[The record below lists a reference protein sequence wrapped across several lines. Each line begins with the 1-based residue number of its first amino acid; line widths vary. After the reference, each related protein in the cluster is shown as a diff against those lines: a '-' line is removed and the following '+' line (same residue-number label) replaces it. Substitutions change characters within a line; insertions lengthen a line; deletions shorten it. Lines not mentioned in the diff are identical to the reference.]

1 MATEGSIN
9 TDILSDETFDL
20 LCGVCKHK
28 EKNREAEKYCVE
40 CQDYYCLTC
49 VKVHEDI
56 PSLIGHKI
64 LGKGK
69 FPSGSVKTP
78 SGSSKTLPGAQTE
91 PCDRHSHNCVDMYCQ
106 NHDDVGCGT
115 CMAVDHRLCQDIFYI
130 PDFLKINTTTTTTR
144 DIQQKLKSF
153 TKTLAEHHEKFQSQK
168 QRLLKSRAET
178 LVSVK
183 KFRKEINDRLDE
195 LEKNTVD
202 DIEDKYKALIHEI
215 EEGMKQ
221 LEKNKA
227 NVSST
232 LDKLFP
238 ASKNAIQN
246 FVNVKKA
253 ETAASKAAKF
263 VQETKLQIS
272 FKDVDFN
279 ADDKIS
285 SFLAEI
291 NVLGKIT
298 ERMSVDAECKSTVA
312 VSKEEA
318 LLQVKGY
325 KEYPVK
331 VQSDKEK
338 CNIVSACTLEDGTII
353 LSDLS
358 NNKLKRLD
366 SSTYSVIDYCDLP
379 NSPWQVCSANKQEVA
394 VCLPGQKEVH
404 FISIGNRMTATNKI
418 TTDFVCYGLACTNGN
433 LYISDNDTSVYI
445 YSVSGR
451 KLKQF
456 SKVES
461 GQKLFSDIFSLSV
474 SKDGSKIFVTDWKNG
489 LIILDNSGEVV
500 ERFHGSELAGA
511 RSCYLTGRGS
521 LLVCGIISKNV
532 LQFRLDGKLIGEV
545 VKCDDK
551 SILNK
556 AICCNQQMSKMIIG
570 REDNRI
576 VIYDLI

>member
-1 MATEGSIN
+1 MAAGGSIDK
-9 TDILSDETFDL
+9 DILSDETFDL

-28 EKNREAEKYCVE
+28 GKNREAEEYCVE

-64 LGKGK
+64 LGKGN

-78 SGSSKTLPGAQTE
+78 PGSNKTLTGAPIE
-91 PCDRHSHNCVDMYCQ
+91 RCDRHSRNCIDMYCQ
-106 NHDDVGCGT
+106 NDDAVGCGT
-115 CMAVDHRLCQDIFYI
+115 CMTVDHGLCQDIFYI
-130 PDFLKINTTTTTTR
+130 PDFLKNNTSTTTTS
-144 DIQQKLKSF
+144 DIQQKLKSV
-153 TKTLAEHHEKFQSQK
+153 TKTLTEQHEKFQSEK

-202 DIEDKYKALIHEI
+202 DIEDKYKALIHEM

-232 LDKLFP
+232 LGKLVP

-246 FVNVKKA
+246 FVTVKKA
-253 ETAASKAAKF
+253 ETAASKAAKS
-263 VQETKLQIS
+263 VQETKLQTS
-272 FKDVDFN
+272 FKDVDFT
-279 ADDKIS
+279 ADDKIP

-318 LLQVKGY
+318 LLQAKGY
-325 KEYPVK
+325 KEYSVK
-331 VQSDKEK
+331 VQSDENK
-338 CNIVSACTLEDGTII
+338 CDIVSACTLEDGKII
-353 LSDLS
+353 LSDY
-358 NNKLKRLD
+358 NNKKLKRLD

-379 NSPWQVCSANKQEVA
+379 QIPWQICSTNKQEVA
-394 VCLPGQKEVH
+394 VCLPNQKEVH

-418 TTDFVCYGLACTNGN
+418 TTDFGCFGLAYNNGN
-433 LYISDNDTSVYI
+433 LYISDSSKSVYL

-456 SKVES
+456 IKDES
-461 GQKLFSDIFSLSV
+461 GQELFSNIYSLSV
-474 SKDGSKIFVTDWKNG
+474 SKDGSKIFVTDWDNG
-489 LIILDNSGEVV
+489 LIILENSGEVV
-500 ERFHGSELAGA
+500 GKFHGSELAGA
-511 RSCYLTGRGS
+511 WSSYLTAKKAN
-521 LLVCGIISKNV
+521 KNK
-532 LQFRLDGKLIGEV
+532 GTT
-545 VKCDDK
+545 
-551 SILNK
+551 
-556 AICCNQQMSKMIIG
+556 
-570 REDNRI
+570 
-576 VIYDLI
+576 

>member
-56 PSLIGHKI
+56 PSLIGHNI

-78 SGSSKTLPGAQTE
+78 SGSSKTLPGAPTE

-263 VQETKLQIS
+263 VQETKLQTS

-298 ERMSVDAECKSTVA
+298 ERMSVDAEYKGTVA

-325 KEYPVK
+325 KEYSVK
-331 VQSDKEK
+331 VQSDIKT
-338 CNIVSACTLEDGTII
+338 CYIVSECTLEDGTII
-353 LSDLS
+353 LSD
-358 NNKLKRLD
+358 NNNDKLKRLD
-366 SSTYSVIDYCDLP
+366 SSTYSVIDYYDLP
-379 NSPWQVCSANKQEVA
+379 DCPWQVCSTNKQEVA
-394 VCLPGQKEVH
+394 VCLPANKEVH
-404 FISIGNRMTATNKI
+404 FISTGNRMTATNKI
-418 TTDFVCYGLACTNGN
+418 TIDFGCYCLACANGN
-433 LYISDNDTSVYI
+433 LYISDYGTSVYI
-445 YSVSGR
+445 YSLSGR

-456 SKVES
+456 SIDES
-461 GQKLFSDIFSLSV
+461 GQELFSDINSLPV
-474 SKDGSKIFVTDWKNG
+474 SKDGSKIFVTDMDKG

-500 ERFHGSELAGA
+500 GRFNGSELAGA
-511 RSCYLTGRGS
+511 LHSYLTGRGS
-521 LLVCGIISKNV
+521 LLVLGRNSNNV

-545 VKCDDK
+545 VKFDDK
-551 SILNK
+551 SWHS

-570 REDNRI
+570 RYGDRI
-576 VIYDLI
+576 KVYDLI